1 MKLKIAVMAKLFAPV
16 SKASTGGT
24 ETFVFNLA
32 GELKRRGHD
41 ITVFATGDSK
51 IEDVET
57 IAVVEESY
65 WAKFNKNLKSAS
77 DMILSRKY
85 MSDEI
90 LGYLK
95 VLFYIQQNRPKFDI
109 IHNNSFN
116 YLPLVLHQLFF
127 NIPFLTTLHVPEQNS
142 DTVRIINDL
151 LGKEHSNNYFI
162 AVSKSQAK
170 KIKGIKVF
178 DVNYNGI
185 NEERFAFDLS
195 AGDYLGW
202 VGRIVSEKGLDKAL
216 DTANQANFPLKIAGP
231 IVDQKYYLDII
242 KPKIGLSKKNEYLGE
257 LLGQNLVNF
266 YQKAKALLFPIDW
279 GEPFGLIMT
288 EAMACGT
295 PVVGFN
301 RGSVP
306 EIIKDGE
313 TGFICPPGD
322 IDCMVKRVKQI
333 YEMPEDQYIVMRKNC
348 RKHVEENFTVK
359 KMVDGYEKVY
369 HKVIEDWKKKH
380 G

>member
-116 YLPLVLHQLFF
+116 YLLIFLF
-127 NIPFLTTLHVPEQNS
+127 
-142 DTVRIINDL
+142 
-151 LGKEHSNNYFI
+151 
-162 AVSKSQAK
+162 
-170 KIKGIKVF
+170 
-178 DVNYNGI
+178 
-185 NEERFAFDLS
+185 
-195 AGDYLGW
+195 
-202 VGRIVSEKGLDKAL
+202 
-216 DTANQANFPLKIAGP
+216 
-231 IVDQKYYLDII
+231 
-242 KPKIGLSKKNEYLGE
+242 
-257 LLGQNLVNF
+257 
-266 YQKAKALLFPIDW
+266 
-279 GEPFGLIMT
+279 
-288 EAMACGT
+288 
-295 PVVGFN
+295 
-301 RGSVP
+301 
-306 EIIKDGE
+306 
-313 TGFICPPGD
+313 
-322 IDCMVKRVKQI
+322 
-333 YEMPEDQYIVMRKNC
+333 
-348 RKHVEENFTVK
+348 
-359 KMVDGYEKVY
+359 
-369 HKVIEDWKKKH
+369 
-380 G
+380 